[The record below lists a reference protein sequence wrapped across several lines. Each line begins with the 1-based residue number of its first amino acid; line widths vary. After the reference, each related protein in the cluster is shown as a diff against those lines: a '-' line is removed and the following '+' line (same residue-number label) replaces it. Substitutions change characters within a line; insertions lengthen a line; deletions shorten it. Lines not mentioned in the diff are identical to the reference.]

1 VTFRRVPP
9 DLNALLG
16 ALDARGVLF
25 VVTGSVAA
33 LLHGLSLEPGDL
45 DITPSLDREN
55 LERLARSLDDLRA
68 RLDPDEP
75 FGRWETDAQGERRW
89 VTFEPTDADREG
101 RARWRPDPAEISTF
115 DHVLQTRHGTLDVV
129 PVLSGTYEE
138 LRPRAIEVDVNGRRV
153 RVESIADQ
161 LATLTVPRRQ
171 KDIERVRGLRT
182 LQRAIG

>member
-1 VTFRRVPP
+1 MTFRRVSP
-9 DLNALLG
+9 DVNALLE

-33 LLHGLSLEPGDL
+33 LLHGLKIEPGDL

-55 LERLARSLDDLRA
+55 LERLTRALDDLRA

-75 FGRWETDAQGERRW
+75 FGRWEMGAQGERQW
-89 VTFEPTDADREG
+89 VTFEPTVADREG
-101 RARWRPDPAEISTF
+101 RARWRPDPAQVSTF
-115 DHVLQTRHGTLDVV
+115 DHLLQTRHGTLDVV

-138 LRPRAIEVDVNGRRV
+138 LHPRAIEVKVNGRRV
-153 RVESIADQ
+153 YVESIADQ

-171 KDIERVRGLRT
+171 KDIERVRGLRA
-182 LQRAIG
+182 LQRAMG